1 MYVHLYARVY
11 VYVCPWGGTPSILMD
26 TTLEKLGHDNNIY
39 YLFNKYFI
47 KINENY

>member
-11 VYVCPWGGTPSILMD
+11 VCVCPGGGGVWHPSILMD

-39 YLFNKYFI
+39 IIYLTNILSK
-47 KINENY
+47 